1 MIQKGHCSCKQI
13 NYSFDNKKIIN
24 SFHCHCEDCQRS
36 TGTGKASILV
46 IKKSNFNLNGEP
58 KFYGT
63 KGSMGSTVNR
73 GFCSNC
79 GSGIFSYLKEL
90 PNFLFLKVGTLQDS
104 SWVKIESNYFT
115 KSCNKWN
122 MPDEQLKSF
131 KGNPN
136 LLENIKT
143 LIKSLN

>member
-1 MIQKGHCSCKQI
+1 MEI
-13 NYSFDNKKIIN
+13 NGGCLCGNIKYVADVDPDTATI
-24 SFHCHCEDCQRS
+24 CHCEDCQRS
-36 TGTGKASILV
+36 TGAGKASILV

-115 KSCNKWN
+115 KSCNEWN

>member
-1 MIQKGHCSCKQI
+1 MHYDGSSRVQPI
-13 NYSFDNKKIIN
+13 NKIR
-24 SFHCHCEDCQRS
+24 EP
-36 TGTGKASILV
+36 ILYK
-46 IKKSNFNLNGEP
+46 ILLEFEKISGLPILLNTSFNLNGEP

-90 PNFLFLKVGTLQDS
+90 PNFLFLKVGSLEDS